1 MAAGRGAL
9 RRHTVLVSGLLIAL
23 LVVAAIADCVLL
35 RGEGH
40 PHTAIR
46 VAPSV
51 PAANPNPN
59 PDAVAVAVAHGHP
72 VTVHA
77 ITVVKGLSGAAEDCG
92 PHLWHCLKSALPTES
107 TAQIAVL
114 SPLLLLAFLLPVLAA
129 AAAAATERG
138 PPGPSSVIV
147 SGRMLLTRLCI
158 ARR

>member
-1 MAAGRGAL
+1 MAAGRGAP

-35 RGEGH
+35 RGESH

-51 PAANPNPN
+51 PAASPTP
-59 PDAVAVAVAHGHP
+59 PAVVHGHP
-72 VTVHA
+72 ATVHA

-114 SPLLLLAFLLPVLAA
+114 SPWVLLAFLLPVLAA

-138 PPGPSSVIV
+138 PPGPWSAVV